1 MCILKLQFYKVWQML
16 RIYLVIERKVSPTYD
31 FFCKTNGP
39 TGYKL
44 IDVISV
50 FFFGFLCLIFIINLS
65 VLNIKRANSYY
76 YPFGSLRAVLIIVP
90 SNTLLPFFWF
100 KRL

>member
-1 MCILKLQFYKVWQML
+1 ML

-50 FFFGFLCLIFIINLS
+50 FFFWLFMSEFYNQFIRIKYKKGKFILLSIWLTESSVNYCTIEYSAAFFL
-65 VLNIKRANSYY
+65 V
-76 YPFGSLRAVLIIVP
+76 
-90 SNTLLPFFWF
+90 
-100 KRL
+100 